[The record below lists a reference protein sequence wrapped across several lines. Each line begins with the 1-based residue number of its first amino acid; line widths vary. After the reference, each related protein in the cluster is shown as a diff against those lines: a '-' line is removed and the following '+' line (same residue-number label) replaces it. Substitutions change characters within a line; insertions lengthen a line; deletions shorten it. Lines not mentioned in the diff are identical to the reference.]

1 MFRVPG
7 INFRN
12 VLLCL
17 AITLQ
22 LLTFLKHNGS
32 VVVGFPSAPVPSFGS
47 ASDPEKPVAVGDAG
61 VSRSAAASPPAIS
74 ANAEPSA
81 HLIERSPELSQ
92 KPGGPGLQT
101 AAPRNSSGGNG
112 SGAPSAGSP
121 GSAPLSSPEPAVANP
136 TPTDSSA
143 QEPTDPG
150 SSERVGDDGSEAPPG
165 GDSETPSETGED
177 ETPIE

>member
-12 VLLCL
+12 ALLCL

-32 VVVGFPSAPVPSFGS
+32 VVVGFPSAPIPSFGS
-47 ASDPEKPVAVGDAG
+47 APEPEKPAAAGDAG
-61 VSRSAAASPPAIS
+61 AGGPAGAAPAVVS
-74 ANAEPSA
+74 ANVEPSSHPIGA
-81 HLIERSPELSQ
+81 PSEPTP
-92 KPGGPGLQT
+92 KPGGPRLQT
-101 AAPRNSSGGNG
+101 ATPRSSSGGNG
-112 SGAPSAGSP
+112 GGAPISGSP
-121 GSAPLSSPEPAVANP
+121 RPAPPSPEPAVANP
-136 TPTDSSA
+136 APTDSSA

-150 SSERVGDDGSEAPPG
+150 SSERVGDDGSEAAGG
-165 GDSETPSETGED
+165 GDSETPTETGED